1 MFAQKR
7 KANPTSAIICGI
19 IALIAALIVGIMG
32 LQSPPELKN
41 VEDITAADMSTDY
54 SYEIEELFII
64 DHYMT
69 ISGDSKSGSNGKYYV
84 AGFYGEDGKLY
95 LTSLHADGDD
105 DLQEELDDYIN
116 DADAKIGDLEIS
128 GCFKTRKVTAVD
140 SDEEIYGPFIS
151 KVKSMFL
158 GEGISCVDTKLHLDY
173 VCEDSADYE
182 AEASMTYML
191 AVAAVFALI
200 GGVLLFFGTK
210 AKKKLKEE
218 EEARARFNENQPT
231 TPEF

>member
-1 MFAQKR
+1 
-7 KANPTSAIICGI
+7 
-19 IALIAALIVGIMG
+19 
-32 LQSPPELKN
+32 
-41 VEDITAADMSTDY
+41 MSTDY

-69 ISGDSKSGSNGKYYV
+69 ISGDSKGGSNGKYYV

-95 LTSLHADGDD
+95 LASLHADGDD

-173 VCEDSADYE
+173 VCEDAEDY
-182 AEASMTYML
+182 ASEASTMPIAIIGAVL
-191 AVAAVFALI
+191 AALGIALI
-200 GGVLLFFGTK
+200 FVAK
-210 AKKKLKEE
+210 NMKKKIKAE